1 MGWRI
6 MRSHLKS
13 QEFEKVKIQKSK
25 VKTMNEELTSFEL
38 KEEEKPYNIRHRC
51 YYFSKEIVLFVKDCT
66 YNRAFNSL
74 FDQLVRSATSIG
86 ANIVEGKS
94 GSSRK
99 DWKNFFTIALKSA
112 NETKY
117 WLCLIRDTMEIDKTR
132 IGELLKE
139 ADEIA
144 NILAKI
150 IINSDN
156 E

>member
-1 MGWRI
+1 MDWLT
-6 MRSHLKS
+6 MRNRSKS
-13 QEFEKVKIQKSK
+13 QECEKVKSKNSK
-25 VKTMNEELTSFEL
+25 VKTMNEELTSYEV
-38 KEEEKPYNIRHRC
+38 KEEQKPYNIRHRC
-51 YYFSKEIVLFVKDCT
+51 YYFSKEVVLFVKDCA
-66 YNRAFNSL
+66 YNKVFSSL
-74 FDQLVRSATSIG
+74 FDQLIRSATSIG

-99 DWKNFFTIALKSA
+99 DWKNFFIIALKSA

-117 WLCLIRDTMEIDKTR
+117 WLCLIRDTMEIDKAR

-139 ADEIA
+139 ADEIS
-144 NILAKI
+144 NILARI